1 MPKMKQREKIIEQE
15 IGKLRQ
21 NTVKKEADVRVH
33 IMDSTNTKVIKKFQ
47 CEKRVIVNGMT
58 YFKNH
63 LKDEKNNYTCID
75 IQV

>member
-1 MPKMKQREKIIEQE
+1 MPKLKQREQIIEQE

-21 NTVKKEADVRVH
+21 PRKDADVRVH
-33 IMDSTNTKVIKKFQ
+33 IMDNTNTKVIKKFQ

-63 LKDEKNNYTCID
+63 LKEDKGEKYSCID
-75 IQV
+75 I